1 VTDLLTPLTVLAYI
15 GVWIMFM
22 ASPGRRS
29 FRSVLFLIVTSLPLV
44 VVSLVEPAA
53 YGVVAAAV
61 GTLWGLGLWD
71 LREALAPMPPR
82 EARFDRTL
90 WSICEGVLT
99 HRRKLNLDD
108 WEAQRD
114 EHTALLRRTMLR
126 IESMTPP
133 TEPWAELLGS
143 IKRAFEFD
151 LSVFEAERSTNSA
164 TASASLARWE
174 AINRRWDDVR
184 RQRSSFWRL
193 IG

>member
-1 VTDLLTPLTVLAYI
+1 
-15 GVWIMFM
+15 
-22 ASPGRRS
+22 
-29 FRSVLFLIVTSLPLV
+29 
-44 VVSLVEPAA
+44 
-53 YGVVAAAV
+53 
-61 GTLWGLGLWD
+61 
-71 LREALAPMPPR
+71 
-82 EARFDRTL
+82 
-90 WSICEGVLT
+90 
-99 HRRKLNLDD
+99 
-108 WEAQRD
+108 
-114 EHTALLRRTMLR
+114 
-126 IESMTPP
+126 MTPP